1 MLNRNQDY
9 FSFLKK
15 VPETG
20 KLANCFF
27 VFLGITILLGGCR
40 TPPEPVQIS
49 PSPSVSPPIKTAEKS
64 PQKTAQKPKNSTSK
78 KPASNLVSLGIFK
91 LDNQCNQFIA
101 EKVSV
106 SKTKMLEEA
115 VARTI
120 DRATNA
126 DFDLSGYRINRKGET
141 VTIDFRVAPDAKRQ
155 LKALSNCEQLALYG
169 GLRKTLTGNSVLKVK
184 SVQFSDRGQL
194 IKP

>member
-20 KLANCFF
+20 KLSNCLFIL
-27 VFLGITILLGGCR
+27 LGITVLFGGCR
-40 TPPEPVQIS
+40 TSPEPAQFP

-64 PQKTAQKPKNSTSK
+64 SKKPVQKPKNSSSK
-78 KPASNLVSLGIFK
+78 KPTSNLVSLSLFK

-106 SKTKMLEEA
+106 AKTKMLEEA

-126 DFDLSGYRINRKGET
+126 DFDLSGYRINRKGEV
-141 VTIDFRVAPDAKRQ
+141 VTIDFRVAPDAQRQ

-169 GLRKTLTGNSVLKVK
+169 GLRKTLTGNSVLKIK
-184 SVQFSDRGQL
+184 SVQFSDRGNL